1 MAASYATDVGGGSHH
16 DALLS
21 LRDLPSFQDKYTVE
35 CVEARLSF
43 FRLLRPE
50 RRRRLTSPRPRRPRP
65 RRPRPLLPRYLWLG
79 GCGGDLRSKTKTLE
93 GPIRG
98 LQDLP
103 KWNYDGSSTNQA
115 PGIDSE
121 VVLVPRAV
129 FRDPFRATPRDR
141 LIGDETAGNRTTPAM
156 NGKAPA
162 SSAEA
167 HTRRGPAQAALES
180 ARAAIFSAPSETPAQ
195 SNEDAPPIL
204 DGCRNLLVMC
214 DTYTPAGRPI
224 PTNTR
229 ARAERVFSDPLV
241 AAEECWYGIEQEY
254 TLLDATTKW
263 PVGWPNGGF
272 PAPQGPYYCGV
283 GADRMFGRHIAE
295 SHYRACHYAGVNIGG
310 LNAEVMPGQ
319 WEYQIGPCV
328 GIDAGDHL
336 WVARY
341 ILQRVCELT
350 GTVVVT
356 LDPKPVEGDW
366 NGAGAHTN
374 FSTRSMRHAELG
386 GMQEIERA
394 ICRLKDRHDEHIA
407 AYGEGNEKRLTGLH
421 ETASICEFT
430 WGVADRGASIRV
442 GNDTYRDGCGY
453 MEDRRPSANCDPYVV
468 TSMLAETTLAVSE
481 TPLLPVPEE
490 IKDDAPGAKRRHDD
504 VCFPGIERL
513 DIKDDAHSGCSSF
526 SDA

>member
-1 MAASYATDVGGGSHH
+1 M
-16 DALLS
+16 
-21 LRDLPSFQDKYTVE
+21 
-35 CVEARLSF
+35 
-43 FRLLRPE
+43 
-50 RRRRLTSPRPRRPRP
+50 
-65 RRPRPLLPRYLWLG
+65 LPRYLWLG

-98 LQDLP
+98 LDDLP

-141 LIGDETAGNRTTPAM
+141 LIGDESKPSF
-156 NGKAPA
+156 A
-162 SSAEA
+162 SNEKGAQI
-167 HTRRGPAQAALES
+167 RGPAQAALAS
-180 ARAAIFSAPSETPAQ
+180 AAAASGGAAVTVPDK
-195 SNEDAPPIL
+195 SNDNSPPVL

-214 DTYTPAGRPI
+214 DTYTPSGDPI

-263 PVGWPNGGF
+263 PIGWPTGGY
-272 PAPQGPYYCGV
+272 PHPQGPYYCGV
-283 GADRMFGRHIAE
+283 GADKMFGRHIAE
-295 SHYRACHYAGVNIGG
+295 SHYRACLYAGVNVGG
-310 LNAEVMPGQ
+310 LNAEVMPAQ
-319 WEYQIGPCV
+319 WEFQVGPCV

-356 LDPKPVEGDW
+356 LDPKPVAGDW

-374 FSTRSMRHAELG
+374 FSTRSMRDVSLG
-386 GMQEIERA
+386 GMKEIERA
-394 ICRLKDRHDEHIA
+394 ISRLKDKHGEHIR
-407 AYGEGNEKRLTGLH
+407 AYGDGNEKRLTGKH
-421 ETASICEFT
+421 ETASMYEFT

-442 GNDTYRDGCGY
+442 GNETYAEGCGY
-453 MEDRRPSANCDPYVV
+453 LEDRRPSANCDPYVV
-468 TSMLAETTLAVSE
+468 TSMLAETTLAVSGAHF
-481 TPLLPVPEE
+481 TSTSSMLPAARNMT
-490 IKDDAPGAKRRHDD
+490 DDAPGAKCYERNPALDSR
-504 VCFPGIERL
+504 FPGIERL
-513 DIKDDAHSGCSSF
+513 DISDTASTASSADRRLSF
-526 SDA
+526 PPPGNFDGTPSA